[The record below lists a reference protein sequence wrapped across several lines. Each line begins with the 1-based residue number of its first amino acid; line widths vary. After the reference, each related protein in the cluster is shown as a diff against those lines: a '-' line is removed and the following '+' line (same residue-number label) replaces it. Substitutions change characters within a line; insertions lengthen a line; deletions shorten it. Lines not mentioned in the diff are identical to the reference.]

1 LPLTSPQPN
10 VLSAGAPFGFSPWF
24 WLLVV
29 LTGIG
34 AGIGGG
40 LLMALLRAV
49 QHLSWSYSAGTF
61 LAAVEQAGW
70 QQRIVVLILAGVLVG
85 TIRWLWKQ
93 QPGGHAG
100 ELAEAIW
107 FRCGRLPFAR
117 TLGRAV
123 LSIVIVGMG
132 ASLGREAAPKQTGA
146 AIANLLADRARL
158 SALERR
164 LLVAC
169 GTGAGMAAV
178 YNVPFGGALF
188 ALEVLLGSLALP
200 LIAPAL
206 ATSLIATW
214 VSWLFLPNV
223 AEYSVPRHDAS
234 TPQIVWA
241 IAFGPLAGLAA
252 VAYIRCI
259 AWADSHRP
267 QGWPLF
273 VTPVLIFAALG
284 LLALPFPQLL
294 GNGKD
299 VVQQLFLDQLA
310 LPLLIPLLLLKPLV
324 TSACLASGAPG
335 GLFTPTLSCGAL
347 LGGLCGRFWDSVW
360 PGASAG
366 SYALIGSAAL
376 LAAAMQGPV
385 SAIVLVLELTRSADA
400 LLVPLML
407 AVAGAVAVAY
417 RLEARSIYSV
427 RIHSGREA
435 ARVDA
440 QPPGTR
446 FDRLVSKDYAVVSA
460 AASHDAVA
468 SQLLAAADRDRP
480 LYVVD
485 EDGALVGVIAGPPAV
500 AATQSAQRVI
510 MTAAD
515 LAQPVVPLRASVS
528 EQDAVELLS
537 KAGAAELPVVEEKT
551 GRLMGVAR
559 LGAGRE
565 RD

>member
-1 LPLTSPQPN
+1 LPTSPQPN

-29 LTGIG
+29 GTGIG
-34 AGIGGG
+34 AGVGGG

-61 LAAVEQAGW
+61 LDAVEQVGW
-70 QQRIVVLILAGVLVG
+70 QQRIAVVVAAGILVG
-85 TIRWLWKQ
+85 AVRWLWKQ
-93 QPGGHAG
+93 PPGGHAG

-107 FRCGRLPFAR
+107 FRCGRLPLAP

-146 AIANLLADRARL
+146 AIANALAERARL

-223 AEYSVPRHDAS
+223 AEYSVPGYDVS

-241 IAFGPLAGLAA
+241 IVFGPLAGLAA
-252 VAYIRCI
+252 VAYIRAI

-273 VTPVLIFAALG
+273 AAPVLVFAALG
-284 LLALPFPQLL
+284 LLALVFPQLL

-299 VVQQLFLDQLA
+299 VVQQLLLDQLA
-310 LPLLIPLLLLKPLV
+310 LPLLLPLLVLKPLV
-324 TSACLASGAPG
+324 TSACLGSGAPG
-335 GLFTPTLSCGAL
+335 GLFTPTLTCGAL
-347 LGGLCGRFWDSVW
+347 LGGLCGRLWDFVW

-366 SYALIGSAAL
+366 SHALIGAAAL

-407 AVAGAVAVAY
+407 AVAGAIAVAY
-417 RLEARSIYSV
+417 RLEARSIYSA
-427 RIHSGREA
+427 RIHSGRAA
-435 ARVDA
+435 ARVKA
-440 QPPGTR
+440 ERPGTL
-446 FDRLVSKDYAVVSA
+446 FDRFVSKDCAVVSA
-460 AASHDAVA
+460 AASHDEVL
-468 SQLLAAADRDRP
+468 SRLFAAADPSHP
-480 LYVVD
+480 LYVLD
-485 EDGALVGVIAGPPAV
+485 EDGQLLGVIADPSAT
-500 AATQSAQRVI
+500 AAIPSAQRAI

-515 LAQPVVPLRASVS
+515 LAQPVASLRASMS
-528 EQDAVELLS
+528 EQDAVEILGMV
-537 KAGAAELPVVEEKT
+537 GAAEMPVVEEKT
-551 GRLMGVAR
+551 GRLMGVAS
-559 LGAGRE
+559 LSAM
-565 RD
+565 RDRT

>member
-1 LPLTSPQPN
+1 LPTSPQPN

-29 LTGIG
+29 GTGIG
-34 AGIGGG
+34 AGVGGG

-61 LAAVEQAGW
+61 LDAVEQVGW
-70 QQRIVVLILAGVLVG
+70 QQRIVVVVAAGILVG
-85 TIRWLWKQ
+85 AVRWLWKQ
-93 QPGGHAG
+93 PPGGHAG

-107 FRCGRLPFAR
+107 FRCGRLPLAPA
-117 TLGRAV
+117 LGRAV

-146 AIANLLADRARL
+146 AIANALAERARL

-223 AEYSVPRHDAS
+223 AEYSVPGYDVS

-241 IAFGPLAGLAA
+241 IVFGPLAGLAA
-252 VAYIRCI
+252 VAYIRAI

-273 VTPVLIFAALG
+273 AAPLLVFAALG
-284 LLALPFPQLL
+284 LLALVFPQLL

-299 VVQQLFLDQLA
+299 VVQQLLLDQLA
-310 LPLLIPLLLLKPLV
+310 LPLLLPLLVLKPLV
-324 TSACLASGAPG
+324 TSACLGSGAPG
-335 GLFTPTLSCGAL
+335 GLFTPTLTCGAL
-347 LGGLCGRFWDSVW
+347 LGGLCGRLWDFVW

-366 SYALIGSAAL
+366 SHALIGAAAL

-385 SAIVLVLELTRSADA
+385 SAIVLVLELTRSADGAARATDARRRRRGRGGVPPGSA
-400 LLVPLML
+400 LDLLGPHSQRPRSGARQGGAARHVVRPLRFQGL
-407 AVAGAVAVAY
+407 RGRVGGGESRRGLKPAL
-417 RLEARSIYSV
+417 RRRRSGRPALCPRRRRSTPGRDRWSV
-427 RIHSGREA
+427 RDRCHPIRAARDHDRRRSRA
-435 ARVDA
+435 ARRVPARVD
-440 QPPGTR
+440 
-446 FDRLVSKDYAVVSA
+446 
-460 AASHDAVA
+460 
-468 SQLLAAADRDRP
+468 
-480 LYVVD
+480 
-485 EDGALVGVIAGPPAV
+485 E
-500 AATQSAQRVI
+500 
-510 MTAAD
+510 
-515 LAQPVVPLRASVS
+515 
-528 EQDAVELLS
+528 
-537 KAGAAELPVVEEKT
+537 
-551 GRLMGVAR
+551 
-559 LGAGRE
+559 
-565 RD
+565 